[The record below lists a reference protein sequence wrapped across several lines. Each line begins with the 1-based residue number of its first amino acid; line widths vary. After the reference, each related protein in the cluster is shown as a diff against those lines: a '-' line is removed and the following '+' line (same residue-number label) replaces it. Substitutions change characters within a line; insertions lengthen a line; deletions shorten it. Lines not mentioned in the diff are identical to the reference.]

1 VSEQSRLAA
10 VHSYGLLDAARPVVL
25 DDLTRLAARIFDTP
39 MSTVSLIDRDR
50 QWFAGATGMSG
61 NEDPR
66 GVSFCACLVDD
77 PRPLVVEDARED
89 DRFRS
94 YANVT
99 GAPFIRFYAGA
110 PLVSDEG
117 YVLGSVCV
125 IDREPRSIGDRQ
137 VAMLGDLAAQAYGHL
152 AAVRDQLRLTV
163 LDREL
168 TRLTRREQ
176 DLIAT
181 VSHELRTPV
190 ATMQGYLEMLAEQ
203 PDLAPYRR
211 LIEPIR
217 RNGDRL
223 VRMVDHLLAGARP
236 DDTPPRAGR
245 LVDLADAAR
254 AAGGSCETL
263 AAGHGVSV
271 TFESKDQD
279 QRAYVV
285 GEAAALVEAVE
296 HLIRNAILFS
306 PPGSAVRVR
315 LDGAAV
321 EVSDNGPGIPDEE
334 LPYVFDRF
342 YRGRLAAE
350 QAVPGMG
357 LGLTIAGRIVSV
369 HGGRLALASGGLGHG
384 TLARIVLPAA
394 GPIR

>member
-50 QWFAGATGMSG
+50 QWFAGATGMTG
-61 NEDPR
+61 AEDPR
-66 GVSFCACLVDD
+66 SVSFCAWMVDN
-77 PRPLVVEDARED
+77 PRPLIVDDARED

-99 GAPFIRFYAGA
+99 GAPFIRFYAGV

-152 AAVRDQLRLTV
+152 EAIRDQIRLTA
-163 LDREL
+163 LDAEL

-203 PDLAPYRR
+203 EELAPYRR

-236 DDTPPRAGR
+236 DGAPPKAER
-245 LVDLADAAR
+245 LVDLAEAAR
-254 AAGGSCETL
+254 VAAGACETL
-263 AAGHGVSV
+263 AVTRDVSV
-271 TFESKDQD
+271 TLESKNKDQPV
-279 QRAYVV
+279 YVV
-285 GEAAALVEAVE
+285 GEAPALAQAVE

-306 PPGSAVRVR
+306 PPGSAVRVG
-315 LDGAAV
+315 LDGAEV
-321 EVSDNGPGIPDEE
+321 EVSDNGAGIPDEE
-334 LPYVFDRF
+334 LPYVFERF
-342 YRGRLAAE
+342 YRGRFAEE

-357 LGLTIAGRIVSV
+357 LGLAIAWRIVSA
-369 HGGRLALASGGLGHG
+369 HGGRLVVASGGSGHG
-384 TLARIVLPAA
+384 TLARISLPAA

>member
-1 VSEQSRLAA
+1 MAA

-66 GVSFCACLVDD
+66 SVSFCAYLVDH
-77 PRPLVVEDARED
+77 PRPLVVDDARED

-99 GAPFIRFYAGA
+99 GAPFIRFYAGV
-110 PLVSDEG
+110 PLISDEG

-125 IDREPRSIGDRQ
+125 IDREPRRIGDRQ
-137 VAMLGDLAAQAYGHL
+137 VEMLGDLAAQAYGHL
-152 AAVRDQLRLTV
+152 ESIRDQIRLTA
-163 LDREL
+163 LDSEL

-203 PDLAPYRR
+203 EELAPYRR

-223 VRMVDHLLAGARP
+223 VRMVDHLLAGTRP
-236 DDTPPRAGR
+236 DDTPPRAER
-245 LVDLADAAR
+245 LVDLGEVTR
-254 AAGGSCETL
+254 AAAGACATL
-263 AAGHGVSV
+263 AATRGVPV
-271 TFESKDQD
+271 TLETNDQD
-279 QRAYVV
+279 QRVYVV
-285 GEAAALVEAVE
+285 GEAPALVQAVE

-306 PPGSAVRVR
+306 PPGAAVRVR
-315 LDGAAV
+315 RDGAEV
-321 EVSDNGPGIPDEE
+321 EVSDHGAGIPDEE
-334 LPYVFDRF
+334 LPYVFERF
-342 YRGRLAAE
+342 FRGRFAEE

-357 LGLTIAGRIVSV
+357 LGLAIAWRIVSA
-369 HGGRLALASGGLGHG
+369 HGGRLVVASGGAGHG
-384 TLARIVLPAA
+384 TLARISLPAA

>member
-1 VSEQSRLAA
+1 
-10 VHSYGLLDAARPVVL
+10 
-25 DDLTRLAARIFDTP
+25 

-61 NEDPR
+61 NEDPIS
-66 GVSFCACLVDD
+66 VSFCAYMVDH
-77 PRPLVVEDARED
+77 PRPLIVDDAHED

-94 YANVT
+94 FANVT
-99 GAPFIRFYAGA
+99 GAPFIRFYAGV

-152 AAVRDQLRLTV
+152 EAIRDQIRLTA
-163 LDREL
+163 LDGEL

-203 PDLAPYRR
+203 EELAPYRR

-223 VRMVDHLLAGARP
+223 VKMVDHLLAGTRP
-236 DDTPPRAGR
+236 DDTPPKDER
-245 LVDLADAAR
+245 LVDLAISVREAI
-254 AAGGSCETL
+254 GTVETL
-263 AAGHGVSV
+263 AATRGVSL
-271 TFESKDQD
+271 TLQSKTDQ
-279 QRAYVV
+279 QAYVV
-285 GEAAALVEAVE
+285 GEAPALAQAVE

-306 PPGSAVRVR
+306 APGSAVRIR
-315 LDGAAV
+315 LDGADV
-321 EVSDNGPGIPDEE
+321 EVADDGAGIPDDE
-334 LPYVFDRF
+334 LPYVFERF
-342 YRGRLAAE
+342 YRGRHAEE

-357 LGLTIAGRIVSV
+357 LGLAIAWRIVSA
-369 HGGRLALASGGLGHG
+369 HGGRLVVASGGPGHG
-384 TLARIVLPAA
+384 THARISLPAA
-394 GPIR
+394 GPIL

>member
-1 VSEQSRLAA
+1 M
-10 VHSYGLLDAARPVVL
+10 
-25 DDLTRLAARIFDTP
+25 T
-39 MSTVSLIDRDR
+39 
-50 QWFAGATGMSG
+50 G

-66 GVSFCACLVDD
+66 AISFCAWMVDH
-77 PRPLVVEDARED
+77 PRPLIVDDARVD

-94 YANVT
+94 YPNVT

-117 YVLGSVCV
+117 YVLGGVCV
-125 IDREPRSIGDRQ
+125 IDREPRGVGDRQ

-152 AAVRDQLRLTV
+152 EAVRDQIRLTA
-163 LDREL
+163 LDSEL

-203 PDLAPYRR
+203 EELAPYRR

-223 VRMVDHLLAGARP
+223 VRMVEHLLAGTRP
-236 DDTPPRAGR
+236 DDTPPKAEG
-245 LVDLADAAR
+245 LVDLAEAVR
-254 AAGGSCETL
+254 AAAGDCRTL
-263 AAGHGVSV
+263 AAGRGVSV
-271 TFESKDQD
+271 TLDYQIKDQ
-279 QRAYVV
+279 RVYVA
-285 GEAAALVEAVE
+285 GEAPALVQAVQ

-315 LDGAAV
+315 LDGPEV
-321 EVSDNGPGIPDEE
+321 EVSDNGAGIPDEE
-334 LPYVFDRF
+334 LPYLFERF
-342 YRGRLAAE
+342 HRGRFAEE

-357 LGLTIAGRIVSV
+357 LGLSIAWRIVSA
-369 HGGRLALASGGLGHG
+369 HGGRLVVASGGPGHG
-384 TLARIVLPAA
+384 TLARISLPAA
-394 GPIR
+394 GPIS

>member
-1 VSEQSRLAA
+1 MAA

-66 GVSFCACLVDD
+66 GVSFCAHLVDH

-99 GAPFIRFYAGA
+99 GAPFIRFYAGV
-110 PLVSDEG
+110 PLVSEDG

-125 IDREPRSIGDRQ
+125 IDREPRRIGDRQ
-137 VAMLGDLAAQAYGHL
+137 VEMLGDLAAQAYGHL
-152 AAVRDQLRLTV
+152 ESIRDQIRLTA
-163 LDREL
+163 LDSEL

-203 PDLAPYRR
+203 EELAPYRR

-223 VRMVDHLLAGARP
+223 VRMVDHLLAGARA
-236 DDTPPRAGR
+236 DDTPPRAER
-245 LVDLADAAR
+245 LVDLAEAAR
-254 AAGGSCETL
+254 DAVDACETL
-263 AAGHGVSV
+263 AATRGVPV
-271 TFESKDQD
+271 TLTIKTDQV
-279 QRAYVV
+279 YVV
-285 GEAAALVEAVE
+285 GEAPALAQAVE
-296 HLIRNAILFS
+296 HLLRNAILFS
-306 PPGSAVRVR
+306 PPGSAVRVG
-315 LDGAAV
+315 LDGAEV
-321 EVSDNGPGIPDEE
+321 EVSDDGAGIPDEE
-334 LPYVFDRF
+334 LPYVFERF
-342 YRGRLAAE
+342 YRGRHAEE

-357 LGLTIAGRIVSV
+357 LGLAIAWRIVSA
-369 HGGRLALASGGLGHG
+369 HGGRLVVASGGPGHG
-384 TLARIVLPAA
+384 TIARISLPAA